1 MQSDFLDLARV
12 NHVIN
17 NYETEFSLF
26 LSLSLSLSLSL
37 YVCLSFH
44 NNYIQTAVL
53 SRETAAKCVS
63 FAVILLCG

>member
-37 YVCLSFH
+37 CMSVYRFITITYKQLSCRGKRRQSVYH
-44 NNYIQTAVL
+44 L
-53 SRETAAKCVS
+53 R
-63 FAVILLCG
+63 